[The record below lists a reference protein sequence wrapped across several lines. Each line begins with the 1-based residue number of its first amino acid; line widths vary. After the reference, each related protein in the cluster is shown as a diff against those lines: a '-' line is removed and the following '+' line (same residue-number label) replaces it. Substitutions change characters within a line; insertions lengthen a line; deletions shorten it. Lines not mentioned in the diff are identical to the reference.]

1 MSLLTQQPSSLIK
14 KRSFDILRR
23 SRDAVP
29 PDGFYE
35 PPAPTIVPIL
45 ALVYPV
51 LNQDIIQILPE
62 ELRKRKVIRIFSDI
76 ELKEHIDGSLFE
88 ADELV
93 YDSQSYRVFRLAGW
107 INVSGFSGYDG
118 YAVRAEA
125 KELSGMGS

>member
-1 MSLLTQQPSSLIK
+1 MSLLSQQPSSLIK
-14 KRSFDILRR
+14 KRSFNILRR
-23 SRDAVP
+23 SRDVTP

-35 PPAPTIVPIL
+35 PPAPTTVPIQ

-51 LNQDIIQILPE
+51 IKQDIVQILPE
-62 ELRKRKVIRIFSDI
+62 ELRKRKVIRIFSNV

-93 YDSQSYRVFRLAGW
+93 YDGESYRVFRLAGW